1 MTRSRLVVPLIFI
14 FALSL
19 SSVGLAQLVLPA
31 SPGDEG
37 LVMKWLGTAGWEIKT
52 PEGTTILIDPFLTR
66 KRPDRESQWESNE
79 EVVFKYV
86 KGADYIF
93 AGHSHGDHV
102 GDLPLIAKKF
112 GAKIIGSRTTM
123 NLALSGGVDR
133 SQITMIRGG
142 EKLDFKEFTVDVIP
156 SEHRISRGRSSPPRL
171 RELYDPVSTIMGR
184 HFLIGGSFLYNF
196 TFGSRRV
203 LHQST
208 ANFIVE
214 NLEGS
219 NPDVAL
225 LAQGYRSYDLEAA
238 LRAMRPK
245 VIIMHHF
252 DQWRVPFA
260 EGIKERNERRARS
273 FRRGIKRVDPRIEV
287 IIPDFLKSYVLNL
300 EG

>member
-1 MTRSRLVVPLIFI
+1 MI
-14 FALSL
+14 
-19 SSVGLAQLVLPA
+19 
-31 SPGDEG
+31 
-37 LVMKWLGTAGWEIKT
+37 KWLGTAGWEIKT
-52 PEGTTILIDPFLTR
+52 PAGTTILIDPFLTR
-66 KRPDRESQWESNE
+66 KPPDREARWESDE
-79 EVVFKYV
+79 EVVFKHV

-112 GAKIIGSRTTM
+112 GARIIGSRTTM
-123 NLALSGGVDR
+123 NLALSAGVPP
-133 SQITMIRGG
+133 SQITMISGG
-142 EKLDFKEFTVDVIP
+142 ENLDFKEFTVDVIP
-156 SEHRISRGRSSPPRL
+156 SEHRIARGRTSPPRL

-225 LAQGYRSYDLEAA
+225 LAQGYRSYDLDAA
-238 LRAMRPK
+238 LRAMKPK

-260 EGIKERNERRARS
+260 EGIKSRNERRARH
-273 FRRGIKRVDPRIEV
+273 FRRGIKGVDPRIEV
-287 IIPDFLKSYVLNL
+287 VIPEFLKPYVLKL
-300 EG
+300 EE